1 MEKDLYFVDN
11 HCLVLYLYGQN
22 SKTMK
27 ITTLIENDVSA
38 GQQNL
43 KAEAGL
49 SLLVE
54 TAGLKILFD
63 TGSSGAFADNAE
75 KLGVDLSL
83 VDMVVISHAHYD
95 HTGGLERFFQINKT
109 AKVYI
114 NEHVKGDYFYKLLF
128 LKKNIGTNPDLL
140 KTYEDRFVFVSEDM
154 KIGDNV
160 TIVTTIKANHKLP
173 SDSKHI
179 FVKKNNKLVPDDFA
193 HEQILLISEAGK
205 LHVFTGC
212 SHHGIVNMV
221 ESVEYLAKGKQMNVV
236 GGFHMYNPLT
246 KGLSEKKEDVIK
258 VGELLKNKN
267 IDSIATGH
275 CTGKGAFGLLKT
287 VLGDKLLSLKTGS
300 IISV

>member
-1 MEKDLYFVDN
+1 MTKP
-11 HCLVLYLYGQN
+11 GI
-22 SKTMK
+22 MK
-27 ITTLIENDVSA
+27 ITTLIENDVA
-38 GQQNL
+38 TGHQNL

-54 TAGLKILFD
+54 TADLKILFD

-75 KLGVDLSL
+75 KLGVNLSR
-83 VDMVVISHAHYD
+83 VDMVVISHAHFD
-95 HTGGLERFFQINKT
+95 HTGGLERFFQINKK

-128 LKKNIGTNPDLL
+128 LKKNIGTNHDLL

-154 KIGDNV
+154 TIGDNV
-160 TIVTTIKANHKLP
+160 TVVTTIKT
-173 SDSKHI
+173 
-179 FVKKNNKLVPDDFA
+179 NNKLTSNSKNLFEKKNKKLIPDNFA

-205 LHVFTGC
+205 LYVFTGC

-221 ESVEYLAKGKQMNVV
+221 ESVEHLARGKRMNVV

-258 VGELLKNKN
+258 VGKLLNNKN

-287 VLGDKLLSLKTGS
+287 VLGDKLLGLNTGS